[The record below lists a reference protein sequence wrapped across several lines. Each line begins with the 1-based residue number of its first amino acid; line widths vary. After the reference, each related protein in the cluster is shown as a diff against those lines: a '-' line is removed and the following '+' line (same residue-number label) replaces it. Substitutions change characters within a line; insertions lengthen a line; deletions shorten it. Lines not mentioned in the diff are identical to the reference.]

1 LAQSDHGG
9 GNPGWL
15 SAPLPSWAEARR
27 HIYNLRVYFE
37 DTDAAGLVYHAS
49 YIRFAERARTECLR
63 DLGMP
68 HADLMEHH
76 GFIFVVRRVE
86 VDYLRPARLD
96 DALSVVTS
104 VAALGGAS
112 VTLSQ
117 NVAVG
122 GMTSAALRV
131 VLVCMRRSDGKPVRI
146 PEPWRGAFQA
156 LLPVEEVEDARSGD

>member
-1 LAQSDHGG
+1 MAESDHRS
-9 GNPGWL
+9 GNQRRL
-15 SAPLPSWAEARR
+15 TDAPPPWAERR
-27 HIYNLRVYFE
+27 LHEHNLRVYFE
-37 DTDAAGLVYHAS
+37 DTDAGGIVYHAS

-76 GFIFVVRRVE
+76 GLIFVVRRVE

-96 DALSVVTS
+96 DALTVVTS
-104 VAALGGAS
+104 VASLGGAS

-117 NVAVG
+117 NVVVG

-146 PEPWRGAFQA
+146 PEPWRGAFAA
-156 LLPVEEVEDARSGD
+156 LSLAEES